1 LLTDFAAQGAIAVEN
16 ARLFTMTD
24 QALAARVEELSMMQ
38 RLDRELNT
46 TLDYR
51 RVMEITLDW
60 ALQTTGADKGLVA
73 VVVETDDGQ
82 TGLRF
87 LANRGYPQ
95 DQIRAYEE
103 GLWSL
108 DKGLIGRAV
117 QTGRPELVE
126 RVMESPDYVA
136 IVSGMVAQIA
146 VPIRREERIIS
157 VIALESSQE
166 GKLSQEGL
174 DFVARLADH
183 AAIAIENARLFGAV
197 QAANMAKTE
206 FVSFVSHELKQPMTS
221 IKGYTDLLMKGTAGS
236 ITESQRTFLEVVR
249 SSVTRMDMLV
259 QDLLDIS
266 RIEAG
271 RLKLEIGRVP
281 LAEVLEESARGLRRE
296 VELKKQTLDVEVRG
310 DLPPVLADRNRLVQ
324 ILANLLSNANKYTPE
339 GGRIRLIAEPTDDHF
354 VRCSVVDDGIGM
366 TKEEQGRLFTKYF
379 RSQNPLVRSA
389 PGTGLGLVI
398 TKGLVEMQKG
408 EIWVQSEPG
417 KGSTFAFTI
426 PIAE

>member
-1 LLTDFAAQGAIAVEN
+1 
-16 ARLFTMTD
+16 
-24 QALAARVEELSMMQ
+24 
-38 RLDRELNT
+38 
-46 TLDYR
+46 
-51 RVMEITLDW
+51 
-60 ALQTTGADKGLVA
+60 
-73 VVVETDDGQ
+73 
-82 TGLRF
+82 
-87 LANRGYPQ
+87 
-95 DQIRAYEE
+95 
-103 GLWSL
+103 
-108 DKGLIGRAV
+108 
-117 QTGRPELVE
+117 
-126 RVMESPDYVA
+126 
-136 IVSGMVAQIA
+136 MVAQIA
-146 VPIRREERIIS
+146 VPIRREEKIIS

-236 ITESQRTFLEVVR
+236 ITETQRTFLEVVR

-271 RLKLEIGRVP
+271 RLKLEIGPV
-281 LAEVLEESARGLRRE
+281 LLVEVLEESARGLRRE
-296 VELKKQTLDVEVRG
+296 MELKKQTLDVEVRG
-310 DLPPVLADRNRLVQ
+310 DLPPVVADRNRLVQ
-324 ILANLLSNANKYTPE
+324 ILTNLLSNAYKYTPE
-339 GGRIRLIAEPTDDHF
+339 GGHIRLIAEPAEDHF

-366 TKEEQGRLFTKYF
+366 TKEEQERLFTKYF

-398 TKGLVEMQKG
+398 TKGLVEMQRG